1 MPENRRVLSLYTE
14 ENIGFPC
21 LLQTALLF
29 SRCSFEGSEYA
40 VIQDTPGLGGW
51 GAGGLGTLQY
61 SLSEIKS
68 SLDKEDPDSG
78 VPVPK
83 NEH

>member
-1 MPENRRVLSLYTE
+1 MLLSR
-14 ENIGFPC
+14 IP
-21 LLQTALLF
+21 Q
-29 SRCSFEGSEYA
+29 
-40 VIQDTPGLGGW
+40 GW